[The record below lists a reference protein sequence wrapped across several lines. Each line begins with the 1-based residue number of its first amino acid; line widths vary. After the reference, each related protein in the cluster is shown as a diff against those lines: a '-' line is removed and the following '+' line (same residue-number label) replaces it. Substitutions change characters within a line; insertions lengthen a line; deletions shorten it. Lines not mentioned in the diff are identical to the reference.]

1 MNAKDIRKHELI
13 GLKCEIVNASNAS
26 LVGCKGRI
34 IDETR
39 NTLILDCDGQTKTI
53 LKEQATLNIEV
64 DGQVVQVKG
73 EDLVARP
80 HDRLKK

>member
-26 LVGCKGRI
+26 LVGCKGTI
-34 IDETR
+34 VDETR
-39 NTLILDCDGQTKTI
+39 NTIMLDCEGQTKTI
-53 LKEQATLNIEV
+53 LKEQATFNIKV
-64 DGQVVQVKG
+64 DGQVVQVEGK
-73 EDLVARP
+73 DLVARP